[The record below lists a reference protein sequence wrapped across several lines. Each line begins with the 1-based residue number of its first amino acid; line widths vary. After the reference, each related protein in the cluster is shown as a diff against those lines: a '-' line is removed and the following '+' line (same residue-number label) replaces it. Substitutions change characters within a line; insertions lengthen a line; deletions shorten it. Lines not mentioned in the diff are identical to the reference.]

1 MLMHPLLTREKRQ
14 QPAGGWQVV
23 ERKTLTLPEI
33 ENALLEN
40 ELPLWAGNADFR

>member
-1 MLMHPLLTREKRQ
+1 MLK
-14 QPAGGWQVV
+14 
-23 ERKTLTLPEI
+23 RKTLTLPEI